1 MAQVGAG
8 LQGPG
13 RITSLGRCLRAS
25 IVMISLYQVVIKT
38 TWPEAMDEGVNL
50 IKRRITISTKVEDFN
65 AV

>member
-1 MAQVGAG
+1 
-8 LQGPG
+8 
-13 RITSLGRCLRAS
+13 
-25 IVMISLYQVVIKT
+25 MISLYQVVIKT